1 VRADPFQHHFV
12 SSLLC
17 PPAYQS
23 LTSPSKPVAVV
34 AQQASHNL
42 QLHQP
47 QLTQQQYVPVSMVEQ
62 SGRQVLLAATQGPP
76 CWPANARQMTLVP
89 SWQQLAPGQQHS
101 AAVQPATLLQAAD
114 PSDWSRHL
122 LVDQSGQVH
131 HQDQR
136 SIFPVELPDVYDSVS
151 VVDHWSNSK
160 RGVAGP
166 SAHKPALF
174 TLQAPQPAHL
184 LHQQQHQHHNGHMQ
198 NQQQQQQHYQS
209 QQQRSGGH
217 QGHMEKKDSVQL
229 SPVKKRVK
237 ESSPPQQQH
246 QQQQHQRSDSFRRN
260 SPQHWQQQQQHYNG
274 GNSSNNRNNR
284 QPTITIE
291 DTPSPAVS
299 VITISDSDDE
309 GTSSSKSNARSRNNG
324 QNQQQQQTRGRQV
337 CDTLL

>member
-1 VRADPFQHHFV
+1 MRADPFQHHFV

-23 LTSPSKPVAVV
+23 LTSPSKPVAAV

-62 SGRQVLLAATQGPP
+62 SGRQVLLAAAQGPP

-160 RGVAGP
+160 RGGAGP
-166 SAHKPALF
+166 SAHKSALF

-184 LHQQQHQHHNGHMQ
+184 LHQQQHQHHTSHMQ
-198 NQQQQQQHYQS
+198 NQQQQQQQYQP

-217 QGHMEKKDSVQL
+217 QGHMEKKDSSVQL

-246 QQQQHQRSDSFRRN
+246 QRNDSFRRGN
-260 SPQHWQQQQQHYNG
+260 SPQHWQQQQQHYSG
-274 GNSSNNRNNR
+274 GNSTNNRNNR

-309 GTSSSKSNARSRNNG
+309 GTSSNKSNVRSRNNP
-324 QNQQQQQTRGRQV
+324 QNQQQQARGRQV
-337 CDTLL
+337 